1 MRPRLLV
8 VDDNLELLSLLTHLF
23 EDAGYDVV
31 SASKAKQALDVARG
45 NAPALAVLDVLLPD
59 MMGYHLADQ
68 LRKEIPQ
75 LPVIFITGVFKGGKH
90 GADAKQK
97 HGAVA

>member
-1 MRPRLLV
+1 MPRPRLLV

-59 MMGYHLADQ
+59 LMANTAD
-68 LRKEIPQ
+68 RC
-75 LPVIFITGVFKGGKH
+75 GGPSSRSSSP
-90 GADAKQK
+90 ASSRRQRWAEAKQK
-97 HGAVA
+97 HGAVAWFE